1 MHAYLFPI
9 EVAVLV
15 FPVLAFILT
24 LPFAIYQYCKF
35 GGLNFLR
42 NVVLYTFIFYLLCA
56 FLLILLP
63 LPDPDDVAK
72 MTGSAVQLTPFKF
85 IHDFLRH
92 TVLVWND
99 PSTYLSALTQ
109 AVVLQP
115 VFNVL
120 LVIPFGIYLR
130 YYFRYPFWKT
140 TLFSFLLSLFFEI
153 TQLTGIYGIYPHAY
167 RLFDVDDLMLNTLG
181 GIVGFAIAP
190 LFTSLLPSRTKMDE
204 MTYIQG
210 KQVSYLRRLIAFLVD
225 WFLLEVITAILGTI
239 HVLPFKDLETNGGAR
254 FTQLWWLVLIVFL
267 YFMLLPRFTKGRTF
281 GKMLVQIRIK
291 STNSERL
298 KLRQLMIRNGLLY
311 YVTLAII
318 LFPQNPFFVDHL
330 SPVLFLTVIG
340 IGFVAGFM
348 FFIHI
353 CINFFSKDRQLFYE
367 KLSHTAHVSTFKPK
381 KDKAS
386 ITE

>member
-1 MHAYLFPI
+1 
-9 EVAVLV
+9 
-15 FPVLAFILT
+15 
-24 LPFAIYQYCKF
+24 
-35 GGLNFLR
+35 
-42 NVVLYTFIFYLLCA
+42 
-56 FLLILLP
+56 
-63 LPDPDDVAK
+63 

-85 IHDFLRH
+85 IQDFLTH

-99 PSTYLSALTQ
+99 PSTYLTALTQ

-120 LVIPFGIYLR
+120 LVLPFGIYLR
-130 YYFRYPFWKT
+130 YYFRCSFWKT

-153 TQLTGIYGIYPHAY
+153 TQLTGIYGVYPHAY

-181 GIVGFAIAP
+181 GMIGFAIAP

-210 KQVSYLRRLIAFLVD
+210 KQVSYFRRLLAFVID
-225 WFLLEVITAILGTI
+225 WLLLDVLTTILGTLR
-239 HVLPFKDLETNGGAR
+239 VLPFSNLEANGGAR

-267 YFMLLPRFTKGRTF
+267 YFILLPKFTKGRTF

-318 LFPQNPFFVDHL
+318 LFPLNPFFINL
-330 SPVLFLTVIG
+330 PPVLFLTVIG
-340 IGFVAGFM
+340 VGFVAGFM
-348 FFIHI
+348 FFIHV
-353 CINFFSKDRQLFYE
+353 CINFFSKDRQLF
-367 KLSHTAHVSTFKPK
+367 L
-381 KDKAS
+381 
-386 ITE
+386 